1 MTNATATRPDATEHA
16 PYYGK
21 YIALVTEDDVLR
33 GLESQ
38 MTEAQALLRS
48 IPEAKAE
55 HRYAPDKWTIRQTVS
70 HVSDVER
77 LYVSRAFWFA
87 RGFDSELP
95 SFDQHTAVAA
105 AGADERPWRAHV
117 DEFRDVR
124 AATVSFFRNL
134 PEQAWSRRGIASG
147 NPFSVRALAYITAG
161 HVVHHNAIL
170 RQQYLAGAPMV

>member
-1 MTNATATRPDATEHA
+1 MSIGRPNHTEA
-16 PYYGK
+16 AEYYFK
-21 YIALVTEDDVLR
+21 YIDQVGPGDIRDI
-33 GLESQ
+33 LETQAPETVSLLQEISDSQ
-38 MTEAQALLRS
+38 SL
-48 IPEAKAE
+48 

-70 HVSDVER
+70 HLNDVER

>member
-1 MTNATATRPDATEHA
+1 MSIGRPNHTEA
-16 PYYGK
+16 AEYYFK
-21 YIALVTEDDVLR
+21 YIDQVGPGDIRDI
-33 GLESQ
+33 LETQAPETLSLLQEISDSQ
-38 MTEAQALLRS
+38 SL
-48 IPEAKAE
+48 

-70 HVSDVER
+70 HLSDVER

-105 AGADERPWRAHV
+105 AGADERPWRAHM

>member
-1 MTNATATRPDATEHA
+1 MSIGRPNHTEA
-16 PYYGK
+16 AEYYFK
-21 YIALVTEDDVLR
+21 YIDQVGPGDIRDI
-33 GLESQ
+33 LETQAPETVSLLQEISDSQ
-38 MTEAQALLRS
+38 SL
-48 IPEAKAE
+48 

-70 HVSDVER
+70 HLSDVER

-170 RQQYLAGAPMV
+170 RQQYLAGAPLV

>member
-1 MTNATATRPDATEHA
+1 MSIGRPNHTEA
-16 PYYGK
+16 AEYYFK
-21 YIALVTEDDVLR
+21 YIDQVGPGDIRDILETQAPETVSLLQEIS
-33 GLESQ
+33 ESQ
-38 MTEAQALLRS
+38 SL
-48 IPEAKAE
+48 

-70 HVSDVER
+70 HLNDVER

-117 DEFRDVR
+117 DEFRDIR
-124 AATVSFFRNL
+124 AATVCFFRNL
-134 PEQAWSRRGIASG
+134 PEQAWSRRGFASG
-147 NPFSVRALAYITAG
+147 NPFSVRALAFITAG

-170 RQQYLAGAPMV
+170 RQQYLAGAPTV

>member
-1 MTNATATRPDATEHA
+1 MSIGRPNHTEA
-16 PYYGK
+16 AEYYFK
-21 YIALVTEDDVLR
+21 YIDQVGPGDIRDI
-33 GLESQ
+33 LETQAPETLSLLQEISDSQ
-38 MTEAQALLRS
+38 SL
-48 IPEAKAE
+48 

-70 HVSDVER
+70 HLSDVER

>member
-1 MTNATATRPDATEHA
+1 MSIGRPNHTEA
-16 PYYGK
+16 AEYYFK
-21 YIALVTEDDVLR
+21 YIDQVGPGDIRDI
-33 GLESQ
+33 LETQAPETLSLLQEISDSQ
-38 MTEAQALLRS
+38 SL
-48 IPEAKAE
+48 

>member
-1 MTNATATRPDATEHA
+1 MSIGRPNHTEA
-16 PYYGK
+16 AEYYFK
-21 YIALVTEDDVLR
+21 YIDQVGPGDIRDI
-33 GLESQ
+33 LETQAPETLSLLQEISDSQ
-38 MTEAQALLRS
+38 SL
-48 IPEAKAE
+48 

-70 HVSDVER
+70 HLSDVER

-170 RQQYLAGAPMV
+170 RQQYLAGAPLV

>member
-1 MTNATATRPDATEHA
+1 MSIGRPNHTEA
-16 PYYGK
+16 AEYYFK
-21 YIALVTEDDVLR
+21 YIDQVGPGDIRDI
-33 GLESQ
+33 LETQAPETLSLLQEISDSQ
-38 MTEAQALLRS
+38 SL
-48 IPEAKAE
+48 

-70 HVSDVER
+70 HLNDVER

-170 RQQYLAGAPMV
+170 RQQYLAGAPLV

>member
-1 MTNATATRPDATEHA
+1 MSIGRPNHTEA
-16 PYYGK
+16 AEYYFK
-21 YIALVTEDDVLR
+21 YIDQVGPGDIRDI
-33 GLESQ
+33 LE
-38 MTEAQALLRS
+38 TQAPETLSLLQEISDSRS
-48 IPEAKAE
+48 L

-70 HVSDVER
+70 HLNDVER

-161 HVVHHNAIL
+161 HVVHHNVIL